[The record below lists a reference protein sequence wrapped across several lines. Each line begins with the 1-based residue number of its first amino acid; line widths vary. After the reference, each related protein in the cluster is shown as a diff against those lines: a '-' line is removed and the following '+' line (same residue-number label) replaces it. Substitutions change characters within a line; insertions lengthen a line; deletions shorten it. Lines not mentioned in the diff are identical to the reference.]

1 MIDRRVI
8 KNAAFLYIRMLLLI
22 VITLLTTKLLLE
34 YLGVVDFGVYS
45 LVWGVV
51 LLLGFFNNS
60 ITNSVQRFLNV
71 SLANKDRSKLIEIYS
86 VSNIIFFTLGIF
98 LSLILLFFKDI
109 FFFNF
114 LKIPLNRVGVAN
126 QIYYLMIGSFF
137 INLLS
142 LGFHSCLISMERF

>member
-98 LSLILLFFKDI
+98 LS
-109 FFFNF
+109 
-114 LKIPLNRVGVAN
+114 
-126 QIYYLMIGSFF
+126 
-137 INLLS
+137 
-142 LGFHSCLISMERF
+142 

>member
-51 LLLGFFNNS
+51 LLLGFS
-60 ITNSVQRFLNV
+60 G
-71 SLANKDRSKLIEIYS
+71 K
-86 VSNIIFFTLGIF
+86 
-98 LSLILLFFKDI
+98 
-109 FFFNF
+109 
-114 LKIPLNRVGVAN
+114 
-126 QIYYLMIGSFF
+126 
-137 INLLS
+137 
-142 LGFHSCLISMERF
+142 

>member
-71 SLANKDRSKLIEIYS
+71 SLA
-86 VSNIIFFTLGIF
+86 
-98 LSLILLFFKDI
+98 
-109 FFFNF
+109 
-114 LKIPLNRVGVAN
+114 
-126 QIYYLMIGSFF
+126 
-137 INLLS
+137 
-142 LGFHSCLISMERF
+142 

>member
-60 ITNSVQRFLNV
+60 ITNS
-71 SLANKDRSKLIEIYS
+71 
-86 VSNIIFFTLGIF
+86 
-98 LSLILLFFKDI
+98 
-109 FFFNF
+109 
-114 LKIPLNRVGVAN
+114 
-126 QIYYLMIGSFF
+126 
-137 INLLS
+137 
-142 LGFHSCLISMERF
+142 